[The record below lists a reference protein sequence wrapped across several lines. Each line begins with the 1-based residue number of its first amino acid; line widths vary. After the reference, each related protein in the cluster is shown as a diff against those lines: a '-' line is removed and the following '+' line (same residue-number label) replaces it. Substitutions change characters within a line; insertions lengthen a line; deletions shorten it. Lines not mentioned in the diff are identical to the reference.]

1 MEKNTKLA
9 IGLSALVFVVWL
21 IIQFV
26 FIFPKQREALEQQQ
40 IEQANAAEEV
50 AKEEENKKAQFTG
63 IKANAAEKVPES
75 QYIIKTDKVEVVF
88 TNKGGDIISYKL
100 LEHKDKDTDSAIQM
114 ADSITA
120 SNRAFALSFGDNKDN
135 SIIDDT
141 FSVKKDGENTIIF
154 TKDFENKDV
163 LGNVHKFTLL
173 KRYEFMPGE
182 YAFKMG
188 IGIRT
193 YDANGLNIDGAAYTL
208 RTSPQIGP
216 HYDIKKNRYDVR
228 QVLSLKNKKKYKPN
242 ISNKVHV
249 KDYDWAGVGGKYFTI
264 LIKPEDTSKMVQK
277 IVSSTDSESD
287 YMNSQVFLTRN
298 AVEGGQAVTVEDSYI
313 VYIGPRSENE
323 YKRYNSAEDNGWG
336 ISNAR
341 FNYALQSTGFLIW
354 LEVPLKWALEMIQK
368 LVKNWGIAIIILT
381 IILRLLLFPLSKKSA
396 EGTLKMQQLQPKLQE
411 LQEKYKDN
419 KPKLNEEL
427 SKVYKEAGY
436 NPMSGC
442 LPMILQ
448 MFILFA
454 LYNVF
459 NNYFEFRGATFVKGW
474 IDDLSVGDSIW
485 SWEKQIP
492 LISSFTQ
499 NHLRLLPIIYLVSQ
513 LLNGKVTQYGNAG
526 GAQSKGQMAFMMY
539 GLPVLFFFMF
549 YSVPSGLLLYW
560 TVSNILQIGQQF
572 LIQKAVAK
580 KRAEMMKGKQFV
592 NQNEI
597 KFKGGKKKTR

>member
-1 MEKNTKLA
+1 MERNTKLA
-9 IGLSALVFVVWL
+9 IGLSAIVLIVWF

-40 IEQANAAEEV
+40 IAQANAAEEV
-50 AKEEENKKAQFTG
+50 VKEEENKKTQFSG
-63 IKANAAEKVPES
+63 IKANTAENVPES
-75 QYIIKTDKVEVVF
+75 QYTIKTDKLEVVF

-114 ADSITA
+114 ADSIT
-120 SNRAFALSFGDNKDN
+120 STNRAFALSFGGKDN
-135 SIIDDT
+135 AIIDDT

-188 IGIRT
+188 VGIRT
-193 YDANGLNIDGAAYTL
+193 YDDNGLNIDGAAYTL

-368 LVKNWGIAIIILT
+368 LVKNWGVAIIILT

-485 SWEKQIP
+485 SWDKQIP

-499 NHLRLLPIIYLVSQ
+499 NHLRILPVIYLVSQ